1 MKIIPIDDLHDS
13 RLTDFTN
20 LTDVEL
26 RKQREPRDGLYIAE
40 STKVIQRALLAG
52 HQPRSVLLTPQW
64 LKSLEADLHEYRD
77 VNVFVGSENQ
87 LEALTGFHL
96 HRGALAS
103 MLRPKLPSPEQL
115 LATASRIVVLEGL
128 TDHTNVGAVFRSVA
142 ALGADAILVT
152 ESCADPL
159 YRRSVRVSMGAVLQ
173 IPWTRI
179 QDLETTAELLHHHGF
194 SIICFALED
203 ASTDLRTYAEQTRK
217 ADIKQALVF
226 GSEGP
231 GLTRSALNAADAIV
245 RIPMHQGVDSLNV
258 ATAAGIVL
266 WTLGK
271 H

>member
-1 MKIIPIDDLHDS
+1 
-13 RLTDFTN
+13 
-20 LTDVEL
+20 
-26 RKQREPRDGLYIAE
+26 
-40 STKVIQRALLAG
+40 
-52 HQPRSVLLTPQW
+52 
-64 LKSLEADLHEYRD
+64 
-77 VNVFVGSENQ
+77 
-87 LEALTGFHL
+87 
-96 HRGALAS
+96 
-103 MLRPKLPSPEQL
+103 
-115 LATASRIVVLEGL
+115 
-128 TDHTNVGAVFRSVA
+128 
-142 ALGADAILVT
+142 
-152 ESCADPL
+152 
-159 YRRSVRVSMGAVLQ
+159 MGAVLQ